1 MEESWEAPTSYS
13 ICCLSLHHCHCLV
26 LFGNGFLSFMTL
38 ISPGVRNV
46 EGNPNFSSKTRMEDT
61 LTMVL
66 ESFGSYNSEKSQYG
80 HGWKKYRIIKSR
92 LSFPLYLTFLHVFYF
107 FLNVTIESTF
117 TTFLDYAFQLPVLSD
132 SFIEYL
138 NMCPFVTAQANGFS
152 LLTFLI

>member
-1 MEESWEAPTSYS
+1 MFSVLVLCLSLHRNMFIKEENAKIITNLVSGASKRQTLANPAIVAENSTECIVELKINPRSPLSIKLRVRIWRNPGKLLPPYS

-80 HGWKKYRIIKSR
+80 HG
-92 LSFPLYLTFLHVFYF
+92 
-107 FLNVTIESTF
+107 
-117 TTFLDYAFQLPVLSD
+117 
-132 SFIEYL
+132 
-138 NMCPFVTAQANGFS
+138 
-152 LLTFLI
+152 